1 MSKDLPSYEDF
12 DGDESLPSIED
23 YITEEN
29 AEELPSVEDFIEEEK
44 EVISEETVT
53 IEDADRNTFAES
65 MRKPTSC
72 SGFSKKVP

>member
-44 EVISEETVT
+44 EEVISEETLT
-53 IEDADRNTFAES
+53 IAVSYTHLTL
-65 MRKPTSC
+65 PTTSR
-72 SGFSKKVP
+72 V